1 MQTGAVTSFVTV
13 FSYIR
18 PMRKVYHFKVVRMV
32 LLLFVCAPAFVA
44 ASVFLLADQPH
55 NPVIWIIS
63 VAGILFFGG
72 MLVVGIINV
81 PHLIRNSEALI
92 LTPQGLTIH
101 HAGKQRQNFIAW
113 EEIVGFSESYI
124 KNNHFIA
131 IHLRDPDREIDRERN
146 VFYRTM
152 MNLNMGYTGTPYN
165 ISPDALR
172 CKSDEL
178 ISTLAQ
184 YLETY
189 GLPAPDI
196 HSKK

>member
-1 MQTGAVTSFVTV
+1 
-13 FSYIR
+13 
-18 PMRKVYHFKVVRMV
+18 MRKVYHFKVVRMV

-55 NPVIWIIS
+55 NPVIWVIS

-152 MNLNMGYTGTPYN
+152 MNLNTRYAGTPFN
-165 ISPDALR
+165 ISPDTIR
-172 CKSDEL
+172 CNSDEL
-178 ISTLAQ
+178 IMTLVK
-184 YLETY
+184 YLEQY
-189 GLPAPDI
+189 GQSAQDA
-196 HSKK
+196 SDKK